1 MEVGWGVIEGVSILR
16 MRHTQNQ
23 GGPALPPSVCLS
35 LPLSLW
41 EGREGE
47 GDHHSPRISFVCA
60 TVPLSCSSALKVA
73 LCAVNRPRYME
84 SQIVLLF

>member
-1 MEVGWGVIEGVSILR
+1 

-35 LPLSLW
+35 RPLPLSLC

-84 SQIVLLF
+84 SQIYYYFK